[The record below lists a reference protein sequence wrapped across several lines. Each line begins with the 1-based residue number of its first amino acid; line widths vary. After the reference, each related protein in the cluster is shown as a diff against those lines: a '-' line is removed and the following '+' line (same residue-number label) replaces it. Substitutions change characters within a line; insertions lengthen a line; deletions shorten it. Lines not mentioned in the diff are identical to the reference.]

1 MVGVSLTCM
10 AQLVELHRA
19 VFEDIN
25 LCTLLLE
32 FVQGP
37 RPTVR
42 LVNRTFARVL
52 QSEVG
57 RLREVLFVL
66 ERLVLDRVV
75 LRNDFRDSW
84 YECVGCA
91 ATPIRG
97 YYLQDR
103 GGAGCIHCGA
113 CYVPTCLDV
122 DGQTEAARQIF
133 GWYDRDDGSHYTT
146 AAARWWQ

>member
-1 MVGVSLTCM
+1 MTCM

-19 VFEDIN
+19 VFEDVN
-25 LCTLLLE
+25 LRTLILD
-32 FVQGP
+32 FVESSRRP
-37 RPTVR
+37 RVR
-42 LVNRTFARVL
+42 EVSKTFAEELKADVDD
-52 QSEVG
+52 
-57 RLREVLFVL
+57 LRQVLFVL

-75 LRNDFRDSW
+75 LRHDFRDSW

-103 GGAGCIHCGA
+103 GGAGCTHCGA

-133 GWYDRDDGSHYTT
+133 GWYDRDDGSYYTT